1 MSNLIKTC
9 YLDANTLIY
18 FKNEDSPFYSKTLSL
33 IEYLVDDN
41 YHLFIS
47 SLAIDEFLYGFKF
60 HLGNKK
66 IKKKDIFIS
75 LNKALL
81 EILALPN
88 LELINPPTE
97 KNLQLKVVEMMK
109 EFNLFPRDAYHLL
122 MMIENKIKFFATFD
136 NDFENVFKKK
146 IIISPF
152 SFI

>member
-1 MSNLIKTC
+1 MNSLIKTC

-18 FKNEDSPFYSKTLSL
+18 FKNEDSPFYSKTSIL
-33 IEYLVDDN
+33 IEHLVIED
-41 YHLFIS
+41 YRLFIS
-47 SLAIDEFLYGFKF
+47 SLVIDEFLYGFKF

-88 LELINPPTE
+88 LELVNPPSG
-97 KNLQLKVVEMMK
+97 KNFQLKVIEMMK
-109 EFNLFPRDAYHLL
+109 DFNLFPRDAYHLL

-136 NDFENVFKKK
+136 DDFKEAFRKK
-146 IIISPF
+146 IIFPVQL
-152 SFI
+152 

>member
-1 MSNLIKTC
+1 MNSLIKAC

-18 FKNEDSPFYSKTLSL
+18 FKNEDSPFYSKTLTL
-33 IEYLVDDN
+33 IEYLVNEN
-41 YHLFIS
+41 YRLFIL
-47 SLAIDEFLYGFKF
+47 SLVIDEFLYGFKF

-81 EILALPN
+81 EILTLPN
-88 LELINPPTE
+88 LALINPPSE
-97 KNLQLKVVEMMK
+97 KNLQLKVIEIMK
-109 EFNLFPRDAYHLL
+109 DFNLFPRDSYHLL
-122 MMIENKIKFFATFD
+122 MMIENRIKFFATFD

>member
-1 MSNLIKTC
+1 MNSLIKTC

-18 FKNEDSPFYSKTLSL
+18 FKNEDSPFYSKTLTL
-33 IEYLVDDN
+33 IEYLVNDD
-41 YHLFIS
+41 YRLFIS
-47 SLAIDEFLYGFKF
+47 SLVIDEFLYGFKF

-88 LELINPPTE
+88 LELINPPSE
-97 KNLQLKVVEMMK
+97 KNLQLKVIEMMK
-109 EFNLFPRDAYHLL
+109 DFNLFPRDAYHLL

-136 NDFENVFKKK
+136 NDFENIFKKK

>member
-1 MSNLIKTC
+1 MNSLIKAC

-18 FKNEDSPFYSKTLSL
+18 LKNEDSPFYSKTSAL
-33 IEYLVDDN
+33 IEYLVTED
-41 YHLFIS
+41 YRLFIS
-47 SLAIDEFLYGFKF
+47 SLVIDEFLYGFKF

-66 IKKKDIFIS
+66 IKTKDIFIS
-75 LNKALL
+75 LNKALS

-88 LELINPPTE
+88 LELVNPPSE

-109 EFNLFPRDAYHLL
+109 DYNLFPRDAYHLL
-122 MMIENKIKFFATFD
+122 MMTENKIKFFATFD
-136 NDFENVFKKK
+136 NDFKNVFKKK